1 MGGLYAELEDAYAI
15 YRIINDESMPQLEHM
30 FQLTSASVKSG
41 QDLFVYIDLLKQKLA
56 LDEQL
61 IKAIMRFNMTEA
73 SLDAM
78 TGAI

>member
-1 MGGLYAELEDAYAI
+1 MFEL
-15 YRIINDESMPQLEHM
+15 
-30 FQLTSASVKSG
+30 TGASVKSG

-61 IKAIMRFNMTEA
+61 INATVRFNMAEA

-78 TGAI
+78 TGETR